1 MATLLPNQSLT
12 TEQAA
17 FFNDTMLFLATNGAD
32 GQPQVGPK
40 GSLRVLDDQH
50 LVYLEYT
57 YGQAFENVQANPKVA
72 VTGWDVKNH
81 VSLRVNGTVTLHKD
95 DDLAKRLLAD
105 SAHPEATVAVIE
117 IDAIYALN

>member
-1 MATLLPNQSLT
+1 MATLLPNQALT
-12 TEQAA
+12 TEQTA

-40 GSLRVLDDQH
+40 GSLRVLDDHH

-72 VTGWDVKNH
+72 VTGWDGKNH

-105 SAHPEATVAVIE
+105 GAHPEATVAVIE